1 MRILVG
7 VASRGAPELLR
18 ALDPLLS
25 LSGQELVMVHVL
37 DNGAREEMELAGGR
51 LRSRPI
57 PRHRLRKI
65 GEAERQAARA
75 ALDEAVEVALALG
88 ALPETLVEEGEPGA
102 TLCRR
107 IEERDCDLAV
117 VAPDAD
123 LRAIRAGPKSVG
135 HTARFV
141 LDHSPRPVLLI
152 RGPLAPG

>member
-1 MRILVG
+1 MRILLG
-7 VASRGAPELLR
+7 VASQGAPELLR
-18 ALDPLLS
+18 ALDPLVS
-25 LSGQELVMVHVL
+25 LSRQELVLVHVL

-102 TLCRR
+102 VLCRR
-107 IEERDCDLAV
+107 IEERGCELAV
-117 VAPDAD
+117 VAPNAGR
-123 LRAIRAGPKSVG
+123 LPIAAGPKSVG

-152 RGPLAPG
+152 RGQPAPG